1 MQNDFNNWQ
10 SENNK
15 ADQVNRSAL
24 NTPPMKWHNF
34 LIYFSL
40 WAGGIINAI
49 LGLTYIT
56 GAVYGDEMDLI
67 YRYFDGLKAID
78 MLYGVV
84 CIGLG
89 VLLIITRFQLAGYK
103 SSGPAMLTITYIA
116 ALAVSVLYSLIASG
130 ITGLSLLE
138 LVNPASLGGSI
149 AMIFINRAYYNK
161 RAELF
166 VY

>member
-40 WAGGIINAI
+40 WAGGILNAI
-49 LGLTYIT
+49 IGLTYIT
-56 GAVYGDEMDLI
+56 GTVYGEDANYI
-67 YRYFDGLKAID
+67 YRYYDGLKGLD
-78 MLYGVV
+78 MLYGLV

-116 ALAVSVLYSLIASG
+116 TLAVSVLYILIASG

-138 LVNPASLGGSI
+138 LINPASIGSSI
-149 AMIFINRAYYNK
+149 AMIFINRAYYSK

-166 VY
+166 VN